1 MDPFEF
7 QVPATCANLGPGFGV
22 LAVALDLPLHVSVQ
36 VTKQATHEVE
46 RRGTAEEMRMDA
58 RHDAILRGLHEAAAK
73 FKIKLPDGIH
83 VVADSRIPPASGL
96 GTHTASFAAG
106 IGIAMRFAKRRP
118 DEHELID
125 LLVGLG
131 GDPGHGAASLVGG
144 FTAVCQTS
152 VPSEPLGFRVLP
164 CTLHESWRFVLACP
178 ETRITT
184 ADTRRILPPTLPHAV
199 TARTTSRLVGLLDAL
214 ERGDEELLA
223 PYLFDEAHVPFRRRL
238 VPGMEAA
245 LLAGRDAGAA
255 GVTISGHGPGLVALT
270 TDESRAAA
278 IGEAFVQ
285 AFAEAEQIVETIT
298 TRATSRGAL
307 DDRILTQ

>member
-1 MDPFEF
+1 
-7 QVPATCANLGPGFGV
+7 
-22 LAVALDLPLHVSVQ
+22 
-36 VTKQATHEVE
+36 
-46 RRGTAEEMRMDA
+46 MDA
-58 RHDAILRGLHEAAAK
+58 RHDAILRGLHEAAAR
-73 FKIKLPDGIH
+73 FDLKLPAGLH

-118 DEHELID
+118 SEHDTLD
-125 LLVGLG
+125 LLVELG

-152 VPSEPLGFRVLP
+152 VPSETLQFRVVE
-164 CTLHESWRFVLACP
+164 CALHESWHFVLACP
-178 ETRITT
+178 EVRITT

-214 ERGDEELLA
+214 ERGDEDLLA

-245 LLAGRDAGAA
+245 MIAGREAGAA

-270 TDESRAAA
+270 TDAALTGP
-278 IGEAFVQ
+278 IGEAFAQ
-285 AFAEAEQIVETIT
+285 AFAGAEQIVETIT
-298 TRATSRGAL
+298 ARATSRGAL
-307 DDRILTQ
+307 DDRPLTE